1 MIITQPLQ
9 TVPKEINHEVRKKE
23 IQIWTLFFFIKKRKK
38 RRCNTSSLAG
48 EAHEVISRLDI
59 GKLSSDFDVEN
70 VIRELDKLYLRNSNF
85 SVYES

>member
-1 MIITQPLQ
+1 M
-9 TVPKEINHEVRKKE
+9 
-23 IQIWTLFFFIKKRKK
+23 
-38 RRCNTSSLAG
+38 AG

>member
-1 MIITQPLQ
+1 MFL
-9 TVPKEINHEVRKKE
+9 
-23 IQIWTLFFFIKKRKK
+23 LIKKREK

-70 VIRELDKLYLRNSNF
+70 VIRELDKLYLRKK
-85 SVYES
+85 

>member
-1 MIITQPLQ
+1 M
-9 TVPKEINHEVRKKE
+9 KYGKRKFRSGRC
-23 IQIWTLFFFIKKRKK
+23 FFFIKKRKK

-48 EAHEVISRLDI
+48 DAHEVISRLDI

>member
-1 MIITQPLQ
+1 MKYG
-9 TVPKEINHEVRKKE
+9 KEINHEVRKKE
-23 IQIWTLFFFIKKRKK
+23 TQIWTLFFFIKKRKK

-70 VIRELDKLYLRNSNF
+70 VIRELDKLYLRKK
-85 SVYES
+85 